1 MNGKCRQS
9 RVIGVRLCFLSVM
22 EYIIAV
28 SPFSVKLLR
37 RRIAFAI
44 TEGREERGDAE
55 IIIKRSVP
63 PYLRLLRVLR
73 RRQRCGV
80 GFNAETGEVSLIS
93 GT

>member
-1 MNGKCRQS
+1 
-9 RVIGVRLCFLSVM
+9 M

-73 RRQRCGV
+73 RRQWCG
-80 GFNAETGEVSLIS
+80 GERGRRGLGTDTRPRGAALVS
-93 GT
+93 

>member
-1 MNGKCRQS
+1 MHGKCRQS

-37 RRIAFAI
+37 RRIAIAT
-44 TEGREERGDAE
+44 TEGREEHGDTE
-55 IIIKRSVP
+55 IIIMHSVP

-73 RRQRCGV
+73 RRQWCG
-80 GFNAETGEVSLIS
+80 G
-93 GT
+93 